1 MTLLMSHGANVNYP
15 DAEGYKPLDTV
26 DYALEDMFL
35 YEDTTPQE
43 WEEGEAVFHLLED
56 AGATY
61 K

>member
-1 MTLLMSHGANVNYP
+1 MNYA
-15 DAEGYKPLDTV
+15 DAEGYKPLDAV
-26 DYALEDMFL
+26 SYALDDMVL

-43 WEEGEAVFHLLED
+43 WEEGEAVFQLLED